1 MESDLEE
8 AESQD
13 CSSTTTIFRT
23 GDRYVFHNKH
33 SDLVNVS
40 QDKRTVSCQ
49 LPKSHQKP
57 ATVFSDQPLQ
67 DNEIFEVRIDDGN
80 VVKMLSC
87 PIKIGT

>member
-13 CSSTTTIFRT
+13 CSTSTTIFRT
-23 GDRYVFHNKH
+23 GDHYVFHNIH
-33 SDLVNVS
+33 SKLVNLS
-40 QDKRTVSCQ
+40 QDKRTASCH
-49 LPKSHQKP
+49 LPESY
-57 ATVFSDQPLQ
+57 TYEEIVFSDQPLQ

-87 PIKIGT
+87 PIEIGT